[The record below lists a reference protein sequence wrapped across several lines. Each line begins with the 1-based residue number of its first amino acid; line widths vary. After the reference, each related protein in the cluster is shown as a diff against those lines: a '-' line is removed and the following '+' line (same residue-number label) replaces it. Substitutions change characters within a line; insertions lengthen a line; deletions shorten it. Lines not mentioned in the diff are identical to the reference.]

1 MALLLSLVVFAVA
14 VARTLELGAA
24 ELDVSDRAFDAGE
37 LERAVRHARRAAALY
52 VPSAAH
58 VAAAHARLRAV
69 ALGAERARDLGV
81 ARSAWRA
88 LRASVLESR
97 HVWQPHASELT
108 EAEANLMRLEA
119 AARLPRPSVMA
130 PGAAGVLAGCF
141 ALGVL
146 GFVGSVWRGLGASGR
161 WAFQRARAPI
171 ALLALGVLGFGLTL
185 YAI

>member
-1 MALLLSLVVFAVA
+1 MALLLSLLLLSVA
-14 VARTLELGAA
+14 AARTLELGVA
-24 ELDVSDRAFDAGE
+24 EMDVSDRAFDAGE
-37 LERAVRHARRAAALY
+37 LESAVRHARRAAALY

-97 HVWQPHASELT
+97 HVWQPHASELE
-108 EAEANLMRLEA
+108 EAEANLMRLDG
-119 AARLPRPSVMA
+119 AARVPPPSVVS
-130 PGAAGVLAGCF
+130 PAATGVLAGCF

-161 WAFQRARAPI
+161 WALHRARGTL
-171 ALLALGVLGFGLTL
+171 ALLAFGVLGFGLTL